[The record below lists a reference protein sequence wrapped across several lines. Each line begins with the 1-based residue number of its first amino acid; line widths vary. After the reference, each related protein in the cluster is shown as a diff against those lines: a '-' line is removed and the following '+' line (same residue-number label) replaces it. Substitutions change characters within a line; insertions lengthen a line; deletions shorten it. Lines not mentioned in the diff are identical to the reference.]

1 MGYQLTQLAPRW
13 RIRVEKGDDSMKT
26 MNSRAYTNVILTAIA
41 ILLAVAVLA
50 PYASFVFPVQ
60 AQRNALSSIGGGQMV
75 ANATQQVAQ
84 ATENIAAA
92 ITRSAESQMEIAR
105 ALKSL
110 AGPAPQ

>member
-1 MGYQLTQLAPRW
+1 
-13 RIRVEKGDDSMKT
+13 MKT

-60 AQRNALSSIGGGQMV
+60 AQRDTPSSGSGGDRVV
-75 ANATQQVAQ
+75 ASATQQVAQ

-92 ITRSAESQMEIAR
+92 ITKSAESQLEIAR
-105 ALKSL
+105 ALTSL